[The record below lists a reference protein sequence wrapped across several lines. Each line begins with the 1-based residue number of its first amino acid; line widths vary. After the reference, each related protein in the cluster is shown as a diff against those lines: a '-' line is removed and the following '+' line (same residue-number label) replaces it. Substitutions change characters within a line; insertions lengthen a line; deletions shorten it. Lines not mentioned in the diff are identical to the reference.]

1 MYFFKYIYVMKYL
14 KISFGIFLVLALSR
28 FIPHPPNFTN
38 LLALSFYIP
47 LIFGLNFIPIVILSF
62 LLTDLYFGFHSSVF
76 FTWGSVAL
84 IGYISIYFKNSLSKR
99 LLGAASAA
107 VIFFILSNFGVWISG
122 GYGYTLNGLISCYI
136 LAIPFFGNTFVSTI
150 IYSALIELI
159 YKIYNTRFQREG

>member
-1 MYFFKYIYVMKYL
+1 MRSVEKRPGRPAPRGRFLAQSRKRGEGVTGRLPGSWRMLPQKKKY
-14 KISFGIFLVLALSR
+14 
-28 FIPHPPNFTN
+28 
-38 LLALSFYIP
+38 
-47 LIFGLNFIPIVILSF
+47 
-62 LLTDLYFGFHSSVF
+62 SSVF